1 MPPLFV
7 GTHRRTDKLSL
18 MKTIGVIGAGTM
30 GSGIALASALSGYDV
45 VLYDIAEATLA
56 RAVKSNSSQ
65 IDKAVEKGKLKADD
79 APAVRDRIRTTS
91 AFEDLAPC
99 DLIVEAAVENLKL
112 KQELFSK
119 LSNMLAEDAILS
131 SNTSSL
137 SITAIASACK
147 NPGRVLGLHFFNPAH
162 IMKLV
167 EIIKGQQ
174 TSDDAVQ
181 RSTDY
186 VKNLGKVA
194 VLAKDTPGFIVN
206 RVARNFYGESF
217 RALHE
222 GIASHDQIDRI
233 MKANGFPMGPFQLMD
248 LIGIDVNLAVTQ
260 SVYDQFFGEPRFR
273 PHLVQQKMVEANL
286 LGKKT
291 GKGFYDYSESK

>member
-1 MPPLFV
+1 
-7 GTHRRTDKLSL
+7 

-30 GSGIALASALSGYDV
+30 GSGIALASALAGYDV
-45 VLYDIAEATLA
+45 VLYDIAEVTLQ
-56 RAVKSNSSQ
+56 RAAKSNSSQ
-65 IDKAVEKGKLKADD
+65 IDKAVEKGKLKAED
-79 APAVRDRIRTTS
+79 AQSVRERIKTS
-91 AFEDLAPC
+91 STFEDLAPC
-99 DLIVEAAVENLKL
+99 DLIVEAAIENLKL

-119 LSNMLAEDAILS
+119 LSNMLADDAILS

-147 NPGRVLGLHFFNPAH
+147 NPDRVLGLHFFNPAH

-167 EIIKGQQ
+167 EIVRGQQ
-174 TSDDAVQ
+174 TSDDVVS
-181 RSTDY
+181 RSADY
-186 VKNLGKVA
+186 VKKLGKVA

-206 RVARNFYGESF
+206 RVARNYYGESF

-273 PHLVQQKMVEANL
+273 PHLIQQKMVEANL

-291 GKGFYDYSESK
+291 GKGFYAYTEAK

>member
-1 MPPLFV
+1 
-7 GTHRRTDKLSL
+7 

-45 VLYDIAEATLA
+45 VLYDIADAVLERAAKGNRSNLA
-56 RAVKSNSSQ
+56 KS
-65 IDKAVEKGKLKADD
+65 VEKGKLTQESAD
-79 APAVRDRIRTTS
+79 AAGSRIVTS
-91 AFEDLAPC
+91 STFDDLAGC
-99 DLIVEAAVENLKL
+99 DLIVEAAIEKL
-112 KQELFSK
+112 DIKKDLFGK

-147 NPGRVLGLHFFNPAH
+147 NPERVLGLHFFNPAY

-167 EIIKGQQ
+167 EIIRGQQ
-174 TSDDAVQ
+174 TSDDVVQ
-181 RSTDY
+181 RANDY
-186 VKNLGKVA
+186 VKKLSKVP

-217 RALHE
+217 RVLHE
-222 GIASHDQIDRI
+222 GIASHEQIDRI

-286 LGKKT
+286 LGRKT
-291 GKGFYDYSESK
+291 GKGFYDHTESK